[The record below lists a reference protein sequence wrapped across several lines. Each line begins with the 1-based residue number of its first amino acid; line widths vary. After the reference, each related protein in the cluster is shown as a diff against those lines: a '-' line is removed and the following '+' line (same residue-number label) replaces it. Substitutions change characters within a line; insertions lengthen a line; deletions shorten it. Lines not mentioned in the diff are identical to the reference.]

1 VAKAIT
7 LLTSGTRGD
16 VQPYVALG
24 LGLQAAGYRVSIAT
38 HGSFRTL
45 VERHGLSFAL
55 IEGNPSELM
64 TRPGGQSALTFDGN
78 WARSARATLD
88 YIRAARPL
96 YERMLASAWQAC
108 RAGDR
113 AIDALLIGLP
123 TTWGTHIAEA
133 LQIPCLGCFLQPFG
147 RTREFPSA
155 LVPSTFSPGPVY
167 NWLTYLAV
175 EQALWQPWRSIINRW
190 RYTLLHLP
198 PVPLTGHRLQ
208 APVLYGFSPQVVRRP
223 NDWPSSDV
231 ITGYWFL
238 DEPSAWTPPAELAHF
253 LNAGPPPV
261 YIGFGSPGTRQ
272 PLEMV
277 ASVVCAL
284 DTHHLRGVLALAGEM
299 ENLTLPDT
307 ILPVAEAPHAWLFP
321 RMAAV
326 VHHGGAGTTAASL
339 RAGVPTLVVPLA
351 VDQFFWGKR
360 VEALGVGPRPLP
372 QRALN
377 AARLAQALGQATQ
390 VKAMQARAQALGKAI
405 QAEDGVQRAV
415 EIIRSMV

>member
-1 VAKAIT
+1 
-7 LLTSGTRGD
+7 
-16 VQPYVALG
+16 
-24 LGLQAAGYRVSIAT
+24 
-38 HGSFRTL
+38 
-45 VERHGLSFAL
+45 
-55 IEGNPSELM
+55 
-64 TRPGGQSALTFDGN
+64 
-78 WARSARATLD
+78 
-88 YIRAARPL
+88 
-96 YERMLASAWQAC
+96 
-108 RAGDR
+108 
-113 AIDALLIGLP
+113 
-123 TTWGTHIAEA
+123 
-133 LQIPCLGCFLQPFG
+133 
-147 RTREFPSA
+147 
-155 LVPSTFSPGPVY
+155 
-167 NWLTYLAV
+167 LAV

-190 RYTLLHLP
+190 RCTLLHLP
-198 PVPLTGHRLQ
+198 PVPLMGHRLQ
-208 APVLYGFSPQVVRRP
+208 APILYGFSPQVVRRP

-360 VEALGVGPRPLP
+360 VEALGAGPRPLP

-377 AARLAQALGQATQ
+377 AARLAQGLGQATQ